1 MAKRGETK
9 NVILDAATAVFFE
22 YGFEASSVKMII
34 EKAGVVTGSFYHF
47 FPSKELLLE
56 AVVERYLQ
64 EYSLRISKI
73 FEDETLGLYE
83 IMDKFI
89 GELTTVSTMYYD
101 VLQGDKLHWTLQ
113 YALHDKTIER
123 LIPSVVRM
131 LSRFEGSGEIGKVI
145 DLDDV
150 TLAVLLVRGGE
161 LIIHTEKK
169 KDMSPEAIMTI
180 KQKMFDYLH
189 KFILI
194 GTK

>member
-1 MAKRGETK
+1 MAKRGETQ
-9 NVILDAATAVFFE
+9 NIILDAATAVFFE

-34 EKAGVVTGSFYHF
+34 ERAGVVTGSFYHF
-47 FPSKELLLE
+47 FPSKELLFE

-64 EYSLRISKI
+64 GYSLRISEI
-73 FEDETLGLYE
+73 FEDETLGFYE
-83 IMDKFI
+83 VMDKFI
-89 GELTTVSTMYYD
+89 GELTTASTMYYD

-123 LIPSVVRM
+123 LIPSVARM
-131 LSRFEGSGEIGKVI
+131 IGRFEGSGEISKI
-145 DLDDV
+145 IELDDV
-150 TLAVLLVRGGE
+150 TLAILMIRGFE
-161 LIIHTEKK
+161 VIIHTEKK
-169 KDMSPEAIMTI
+169 QDKSSGDIMLM

>member
-47 FPSKELLLE
+47 FPSKELLFE

-150 TLAVLLVRGGE
+150 TLAVLLVRGVN
-161 LIIHTEKK
+161 
-169 KDMSPEAIMTI
+169 
-180 KQKMFDYLH
+180 
-189 KFILI
+189 
-194 GTK
+194 